1 MKNKMDA
8 DIWTDEWPEFK
19 CTVVKLPVSKV
30 AILSNLA
37 IAIISCILHTWTCM
51 YVCTEKVLVN
61 TAM

>member
-30 AILSNLA
+30 LLYSYITTSNLICSYMCA
-37 IAIISCILHTWTCM
+37 CM
-51 YVCTEKVLVN
+51 CREDPCEY
-61 TAM
+61 